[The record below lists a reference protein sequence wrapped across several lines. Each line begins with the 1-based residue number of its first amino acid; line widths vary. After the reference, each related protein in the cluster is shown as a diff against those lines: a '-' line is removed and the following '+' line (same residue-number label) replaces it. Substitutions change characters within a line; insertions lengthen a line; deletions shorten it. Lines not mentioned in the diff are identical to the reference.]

1 MLSASIMIILG
12 SFIGVCISESELMFY
27 NIIIMPLIGGLGYF
41 VFNKKFYIVPIGIF
55 VLTYIWDFIK
65 YIVER
70 DLNGMDIASIIIIP
84 TTWAIIYSALCMLGI
99 LIGFL
104 LYIAFKKENK

>member
-1 MLSASIMIILG
+1 MSYRGLFTTLVIISTFINIAS
-12 SFIGVCISESELMFY
+12 
-27 NIIIMPLIGGLGYF
+27 